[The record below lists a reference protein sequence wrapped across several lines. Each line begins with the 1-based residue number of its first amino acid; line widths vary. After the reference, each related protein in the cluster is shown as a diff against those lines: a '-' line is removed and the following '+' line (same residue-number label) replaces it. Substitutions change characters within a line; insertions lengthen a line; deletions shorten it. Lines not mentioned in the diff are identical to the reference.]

1 MTATRP
7 GPEGSDAD
15 AEVAAVL
22 EGRDRIELDP
32 ALVEEPAPPQVR
44 ESAAVRIRRLTVPER
59 VKLALRGNR
68 EARQILARDPV
79 KLVQGCVLRNP
90 RITVDEALAMAKN
103 RSLPGELL
111 RAIAAER
118 EWVRHYALR
127 LALVQ
132 NPKTPLP
139 VALGLL
145 GGIHE
150 RDMRLLARSKN
161 VPTVLQAQARRILTR
176 RGGAGG

>member
-1 MTATRP
+1 MT
-7 GPEGSDAD
+7 GEGREPAEGWAD
-15 AEVAAVL
+15 PEVAAVL

-32 ALVEEPAPPQVR
+32 VLVEEPAPPRAR
-44 ESAAVRIRRLTVPER
+44 ESAATRIRRLKVPER

-79 KLVQGCVLRNP
+79 KLVQSCVLRNP
-90 RITVDEALAMAKN
+90 RVTVDEALAMAKN
-103 RSLPGELL
+103 RSLAGDLL

-118 EWVRHYALR
+118 EWVRHYAVR

-161 VPTVLQAQARRILTR
+161 VPTVLQAQARRILAR
-176 RGGAGG
+176 RGGPG